1 MQDNRNDGEDSTR
14 QRANPSPPVGN
25 VCGLG
30 ESHALRVELRP
41 VQLPWLCDEID
52 ELRRPIEE
60 AVAVERARYDQ
71 LTAGGAD
78 PRSPEACET
87 DTEIARRNYQ
97 LKVLAMIREQLPIDD
112 EAVTVG
118 VASPWQAKDE
128 DPNEPGTIGPPVEV
142 LGPAHGM
149 LVLIRG
155 AARNVTAALAEALA
169 PAEPDAFGIDQSRVR
184 RSGERRRITAP
195 VAVKLRSLAAA
206 AEAFVDTYVNVVALN
221 SYSFD
226 PDYYP
231 VVGDE
236 LWQRRPGWGVGG
248 LHRALASGAPDEGG
262 RPCLCLR
269 PGTSPAR
276 SAPWS
281 CSRPSRAR
289 RPSWPT
295 RSACTRA
302 RPGGC

>member
-1 MQDNRNDGEDSTR
+1 MHSNRNDGDEPPR
-14 QRANPSPPVGN
+14 RRANPSPAVGN

-30 ESHALRVELRP
+30 ESHALRAWLRP
-41 VQLPWLCDEID
+41 VQLPWLADEID

-78 PRSPEACET
+78 RRSPEACET
-87 DTEIARRNYQ
+87 DTEIARRTYQ

-112 EAVTVG
+112 EAVTAG

-142 LGPAHGM
+142 LGPAQGM

-169 PAEPDAFGIDQSRVR
+169 PPEPDAFGIDQSRVR
-184 RSGERRRITAP
+184 RSGERRRISAP
-195 VAVKLRSLAAA
+195 VAVRLRSLAAA

-236 LWQRRPGWGVGG
+236 LW
-248 LHRALASGAPDEGG
+248 
-262 RPCLCLR
+262 
-269 PGTSPAR
+269 
-276 SAPWS
+276 
-281 CSRPSRAR
+281 
-289 RPSWPT
+289 
-295 RSACTRA
+295 
-302 RPGGC
+302 